1 MMPRPGERRDKPRPT
16 VGRTPPVRH
25 FFASCPTGL
34 EGVLLDE
41 LARLGARQPHAT
53 RGGVSFE
60 GTPEL
65 CYRINLESRI
75 ASRVLWRVFHGP
87 YRSERDVQ
95 EAAHVLAWPDWFEA
109 SCTIKVKVSARSCP
123 LKSLDFVTLKIKDGV
138 CDKFRASVGRRPTVE
153 TRRPDIRIEAF
164 LDAATLTLYL
174 DTSGEALFKRGYRT
188 GPVEAPL
195 RENLAAGLVR
205 LAGWT
210 PDRPLLDPLC
220 GGGTILIEAAQMA
233 RHVAPGLGRG
243 FAFEK
248 LSWFD
253 PKRWHREV
261 ETSRSAQRRDLPLQI
276 YGSDQDGS
284 ALLRARENLAAAGLT
299 EAIQL
304 AQADVLHLAPP
315 APEGILISNPP
326 YGVRLGDQAT
336 LAEFYGQ
343 FGSVL
348 KQRFPG
354 WRVHLLTANL
364 RLPSLLRLSECRR
377 IPLFNGPLECR
388 LMEFRMVAG
397 SMRRRSGGHPDGKSE
412 FMDF

>member
-1 MMPRPGERRDKPRPT
+1 MMGGVRKSQAHDGA
-16 VGRTPPVRH
+16 VPVSH

-41 LARLGARQPHAT
+41 LTSLGAKRPHAT

-60 GTPEL
+60 GTPEQ

-87 YRSERDVQ
+87 YKSERDVQ
-95 EAAHVLAWPDWFEA
+95 EAAHGLAWPDWFEA
-109 SCTIKVKVSARSCP
+109 GCTIKVKVSARSCP

-138 CDKFRASVGRRPTVE
+138 CDKFRAVAGARPSVE

-164 LDAATLTLYL
+164 LDAARLTLYL

-188 GPVEAPL
+188 GPGEAPL

-205 LAGWT
+205 LAGWA

-220 GGGTILIEAAQMA
+220 GGGTILIEAARMA
-233 RHVAPGLGRG
+233 RRVAPGLGRA

-253 PKRWHREV
+253 PKRWRRHV
-261 ETSRSAQRRDLPLQI
+261 ETSHAAQRRDVPLKI
-276 YGSDQDGS
+276 YGSDQDGN
-284 ALLRARENLAAAGLT
+284 ALERARENVAAAGLT
-299 EAIQL
+299 DAIQL
-304 AQADVLHLAPP
+304 EQADVLDLTPP
-315 APEGILISNPP
+315 DEEGILISNPP
-326 YGVRLGDQAT
+326 YGVRVGEQEA
-336 LAEFYGQ
+336 LADFYKQ
-343 FGSVL
+343 FGSAL
-348 KQRFPG
+348 KHRFPG
-354 WRVHLLTANL
+354 WRVYLLTANL
-364 RLPSLLRLSECRR
+364 RLPSLLRLAESRR

-397 SMRRRSGGHPDGKSE
+397 SMRRRSPSRPA
-412 FMDF
+412 

>member
-1 MMPRPGERRDKPRPT
+1 MMKKHRIEGRRAPRASVETTSPA
-16 VGRTPPVRH
+16 RH
-25 FFASCPTGL
+25 FFGSCPTGL
-34 EGVLLDE
+34 EEVLLDE
-41 LARLGARQPHAT
+41 LMALGAQRPHAT

-75 ASRVLWRVFHGP
+75 ASRVLWRVFRGP
-87 YRSERDVQ
+87 YRNERDVQ
-95 EAAHVLAWPDWFEA
+95 ETAHGLSWPDWFEA
-109 SCTIKVKVSARSCP
+109 ACTIKVKVSARSCP
-123 LKSLDFVTLKIKDGV
+123 LKSLDFVTLKIKDGI
-138 CDKFRASVGRRPTVE
+138 CDRFRALTGRRPSVE
-153 TRRPDIRIEAF
+153 TRGPDVRIEAF
-164 LDAATLTLYL
+164 LDAAQLSLYL

-220 GGGTILIEAAQMA
+220 GGGTILIEAAHLA
-233 RHVAPGLGRG
+233 WRVAPGLGRT

-253 PKRWHREV
+253 PKLWGRQV
-261 ETSRSAQRRDLPLQI
+261 ETSRAAQRQDVPLRI
-276 YGSDQDGS
+276 YGSDQDGN
-284 ALLRARENLAAAGLT
+284 AVARARENMAAAGLT
-299 EAIQL
+299 DAIQL
-304 AQADVLHLAPP
+304 EQADVLDLAPP

-326 YGVRLGDQAT
+326 YGVRVGDQET
-336 LAEFYGQ
+336 LADFYGR

-354 WRVHLLTANL
+354 WRVYLLTANL
-364 RLPSLLRLSECRR
+364 RLPSLLRLAASRR

-388 LMEFRMVAG
+388 LMEFRMVVG
-397 SMRRRSGGHPDGKSE
+397 SMRRRAPSRPA
-412 FMDF
+412 

>member
-1 MMPRPGERRDKPRPT
+1 MQRQTERRVTPMPSAR
-16 VGRTPPVRH
+16 RTPGRH

-34 EGVLLDE
+34 EEVLLHE
-41 LARLGARQPHAT
+41 LAGLGAEQPHAT

-75 ASRVLWRVFHGP
+75 ASRVLWRVFHAP
-87 YRSERDVQ
+87 YRNERDVQ
-95 EAAHVLAWPDWFEA
+95 EAAQALAWPDWFEA
-109 SCTIKVKVSARSCP
+109 SRTIKVKVSARSCP
-123 LKSLDFVTLKIKDGV
+123 LKSLDFVTLTIKDGV
-138 CDKFRASVGRRPTVE
+138 CDKFRAITGRRPSVE
-153 TRRPDIRIEAF
+153 TRRPDIRIDAF
-164 LDAATLTLYL
+164 LDAARLTLYL
-174 DTSGEALFKRGYRT
+174 DTSGEALFKRGYRRSPT
-188 GPVEAPL
+188 EAPL

-210 PDRPLLDPLC
+210 PDQPLLDPLC
-220 GGGTILIEAAQMA
+220 GGGTILIEAAHMA
-233 RHVAPGLGRG
+233 QRVAPGLGRP

-253 PKRWHREV
+253 PKLWRRQV
-261 ETSRSAQRRDLPLQI
+261 EASRAAQRRDVPLRI
-276 YGSDQDGS
+276 YGSDQDGNT
-284 ALLRARENLAAAGLT
+284 LERARESLAAAGLT
-299 EAIQL
+299 GVIRLTQS
-304 AQADVLHLAPP
+304 DVLHLTPP
-315 APEGILISNPP
+315 ASEGVLISNPP
-326 YGVRLGDQAT
+326 YGVRMGDQEI
-336 LAEFYGQ
+336 LADFYAR

-364 RLPSLLRLSECRR
+364 HLPSLLRLAASRR

-397 SMRRRSGGHPDGKSE
+397 SMRRRPPSPPS
-412 FMDF
+412 